1 MVLTIIAIVVVC
13 FTLLLAGF
21 RRRSH
26 RAAAL
31 GSMSEQ
37 WLAENRSSRRN

>member
-1 MVLTIIAIVVVC
+1 MILTIIAIAVVC
-13 FTLLLAGF
+13 FTLVLAGF
-21 RRRSH
+21 RRRSQ

-31 GSMSEQ
+31 GSMSDQ